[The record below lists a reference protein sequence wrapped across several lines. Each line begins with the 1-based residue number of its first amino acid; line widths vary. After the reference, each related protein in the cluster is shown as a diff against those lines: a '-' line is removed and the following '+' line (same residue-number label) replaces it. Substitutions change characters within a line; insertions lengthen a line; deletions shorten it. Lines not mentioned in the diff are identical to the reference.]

1 MVLLSGIPSLAGRTV
16 GLFVKESTKLEM
28 CEVSEDF
35 KEHTEIKQHNKE
47 ASGVKDNK
55 DETAKEVEG
64 NIDNNTDKDSQ
75 MEELDLNDLKRNVD
89 K

>member
-16 GLFVKESTKLEM
+16 CLFVKESTKLDEK
-28 CEVSEDF
+28 CEVPEDF

-64 NIDNNTDKDSQ
+64 NIDNNSDKDSQ
-75 MEELDLNDLKRNVD
+75 MEELDLKDLKR